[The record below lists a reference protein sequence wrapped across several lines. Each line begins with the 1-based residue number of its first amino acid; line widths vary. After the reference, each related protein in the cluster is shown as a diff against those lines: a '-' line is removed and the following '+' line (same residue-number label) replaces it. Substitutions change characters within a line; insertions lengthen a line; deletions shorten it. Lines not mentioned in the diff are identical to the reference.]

1 MEAWLGDRRGDDEG
15 DGVEAWRKAWRSVD
29 VGEARWTRLGR
40 VRGAMGWL
48 MRVGT
53 RCGEHTPRSLGRGA
67 RGLDAKKKHEAH
79 EDRYWGRSTVRL
91 H

>member
-1 MEAWLGDRRGDDEG
+1 MIGEVTMKAMEWRLGERLGDRWD
-15 DGVEAWRKAWRSVD
+15 VD
-29 VGEARWTRLGR
+29 EARWTRLGR
-40 VRGAMGWL
+40 VRVAMGWL